1 MTVRSKRIA
10 AVAAVLLS
18 LSGTA
23 LAHTGHGDT
32 SGFAHGFSHPLGG
45 IDHMLAMMG
54 VGLYAAL
61 LGGRPLWLV
70 PATFVGVMGLGG
82 VVGAAGYALPYVE
95 IAIALSVIVLGSA
108 VALRLSLPTLGAM
121 ALVGLFAIF
130 HGYAHGTEMPPDA
143 SGYAYA
149 AGFLLVTALLHLAG
163 IAVGMLAASLADRG
177 GWRAVQAAGGAMTV
191 AGMFLLCV
199 WFDML

>member
-1 MTVRSKRIA
+1 MIVTSKRIA

-45 IDHMLAMMG
+45 IDHMLAMLG

-61 LGGRPLWLV
+61 LGGQPLWLV
-70 PATFVGVMGLGG
+70 PATFVAAMAFGG

-143 SGYAYA
+143 SGYTYA
-149 AGFLLVTALLHLAG
+149 AGFMLATALLHLAG
-163 IAVGMLAASLADRG
+163 IAVGVLAASFADRG

-191 AGMFLLCV
+191 VGMAILAKVL
-199 WFDML
+199 